1 VIVVVN
7 SIPTLPTAHFWLN
20 FRLNH
25 QSGWAAC
32 FHSAHMCSPFSSL
45 VPRFALVAVGG
56 SLSLFCWCA
65 GLVYCGAG
73 TVTPICA

>member
-32 FHSAHMCSPFSSL
+32 FHSANMFPPFSSL
-45 VPRFALVAVGG
+45 V
-56 SLSLFCWCA
+56 SLSLSGAACLSFA
-65 GLVYCGAG
+65 GVLVWFIAAP
-73 TVTPICA
+73 VR